1 MTVLEEFYETYLHYT
16 VAYRLWQDTCRQL
29 RDCRGTVD
37 ERQQIVDET
46 LRLAMC
52 VSDNIDDTESLIADT
67 LEFIQTAGIDNPDL
81 LQAIS
86 YITNNLKED
95 RARADSYTKFI
106 TNTRI
111 GNKPRKPRKPQIANP
126 FVPIV
131 GDEYEVDERE
141 EEENNQGTPETE
153 SETPVSE
160 EPASESE
167 VPEEDAAPEDGA
179 PQEDHH
185 EHAEENQDGEPAERD
200 DTREETPEAREEP
213 ADDETEKP
221 AEESPQEEES
231 PSETEEPES
240 DNPLRDES
248 ERMAEEHA
256 ATPQDQDDAPEPKP
270 KKKKFPFGRRRSEDD

>member
-1 MTVLEEFYETYLHYT
+1 MTVLEDFYETYLHYT

-95 RARADSYTKFI
+95 RARADSYTKYI

-126 FVPIV
+126 FIPIV
-131 GDEYEVDERE
+131 GDEYEADEQE
-141 EEENNQGTPETE
+141 EEEANQDAPETE
-153 SETPVSE
+153 PETPVPE
-160 EPASESE
+160 EPASEGA
-167 VPEEDAAPEDGA
+167 VPEGNAAPEDGT
-179 PQEDHH
+179 PCEDQQEST
-185 EHAEENQDGEPAERD
+185 EEGQEGGADEEDG
-200 DTREETPEAREEP
+200 TREETPEAQEESS
-213 ADDETEKP
+213 DDETDEP
-221 AEESPQEEES
+221 SAEAPQDHESP
-231 PSETEEPES
+231 PETEEPES

-248 ERMAEEHA
+248 ERMAEEQA
-256 ATPQDQDDAPEPKP
+256 ANPPEQEDGPKP
-270 KKKKFPFGRRRSEDD
+270 KKKKFPFGRRKDGDD